1 MDQELSLIREKDK
14 NVTEEQK
21 ELLHN
26 RVEELRYSNAAL
38 LAETDMF
45 ARFIGRLDPKDLES
59 QFGAE
64 GSRVAGDSQL
74 DVGDVGSRQ
83 KPRSNIS
90 DRPQLLT
97 LEQKL
102 YVAQRE
108 VAETRQDQEKLKQK
122 YERIQDNYKASTNE
136 AELRLS
142 EIRKAKNKFE
152 RRFFKSMED
161 RLEVNQPEKV
171 LQYLEDRLKV
181 TQLEKF
187 NLKNQALKVQEKKLL
202 QQLQQKKEMGK
213 ADYEVFFQEHNEPI
227 IDRNLDELQVNS
239 FKVQRV
245 LSTHKEELQRVTL
258 ESVELSNNIAKKI
271 QMLAKIEEEIQHAE
285 KERLKAEAL
294 NQHLHRQ
301 LTDYRVPDII
311 EYVHAKD
318 KHRKLQQSIHTW
330 ERKLGIAEMTLKT
343 QTRERS
349 KYRATQTPANSAG
362 PGTRSEEHKGPVKFP
377 HIAEHNT

>member
-1 MDQELSLIREKDK
+1 MDEELSLIGEKDK

-21 ELLHN
+21 ELFYN

-59 QFGAE
+59 GAE

-74 DVGDVGSRQ
+74 DGGDVGWMQ
-83 KPRSNIS
+83 KPRSNIP
-90 DRPQLLT
+90 DGPQPLA

-108 VAETRQDQEKLKQK
+108 VAETWQDQEKLKQK
-122 YERIQDNYKASTNE
+122 YERIQENYKASMNE
-136 AELRLS
+136 AELRLT

-152 RRFFKSMED
+152 RRFLKSMED

-171 LQYLEDRLKV
+171 TRLER
-181 TQLEKF
+181 F
-187 NLKNQALKVQEKKLL
+187 NLKNQTLKVQEKRLL

-213 ADYEVFFQEHNEPI
+213 ADYEVFFQDHNEPI
-227 IDRNLDELQVNS
+227 IDRNLGELQVNS

-245 LSTHKEELQRVTL
+245 LSTHKEQLQSVTL
-258 ESVELSNNIAKKI
+258 ESTELSNDIAKKI

-301 LTDYRVPDII
+301 LTDYQVPDII

-318 KHRKLQQSIHTW
+318 KKKKLQQSIHTW
-330 ERKLGIAEMTLKT
+330 ERKVGIAEMTLKT
-343 QTRERS
+343 HTREWS

-362 PGTRSEEHKGPVKFP
+362 PGTRSGEHKVPVKFP
-377 HIAEHNT
+377 HIAEHNS